1 MNAQYPFSR
10 PDGLS
15 ESASQKQLLTQQVLD
30 AELQELIQV
39 LEET

>member
-10 PDGLS
+10 PDGLL
-15 ESASQKQLLTQQVLD
+15 ESTSQKQLLTRQVLD
-30 AELQELIQV
+30 IELQELIQV